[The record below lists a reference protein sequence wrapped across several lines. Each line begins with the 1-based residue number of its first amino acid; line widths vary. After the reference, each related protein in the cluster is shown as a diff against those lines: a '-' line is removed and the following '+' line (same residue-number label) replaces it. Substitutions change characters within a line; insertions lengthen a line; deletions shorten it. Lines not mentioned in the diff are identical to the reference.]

1 MTFCTLSS
9 GSSGNSAFLSY
20 NDTNI
25 LIDCGRSGKHI
36 TSRLSDLGVSP
47 NCIDAILVTH
57 EHSDHISGLGVFS
70 RKYNVPVYATEGT
83 WKGILSCKSVGS
95 FSENNIK
102 TVSPYKSFDIGNIKI
117 VPFEIP
123 HDANQP
129 VGYRFL
135 AGNTI
140 IASAT
145 DIGYLSESVVQG
157 VAGANVVLLE
167 SNHDIDM
174 LKRSKKYSQ
183 QLKNRILSNVGHLCN
198 NYAAA
203 FASYLA
209 KNGTEH
215 IILGHLS
222 DENNE
227 PEIAYN
233 TAANA
238 MAKKGIDCKKDIF
251 LTIARRHE
259 ISEVVKI

>member
-9 GSSGNSAFLSY
+9 GSSGNSVFLSY
-20 NDTNI
+20 DNTNI

-36 TSRLSDLGVSP
+36 CSRLNDLGVSP
-47 NCIDAILVTH
+47 DCIDGILVTH
-57 EHSDHISGLGVFS
+57 EHSDHICGLGVFS
-70 RKYNVPVYATEGT
+70 RKFNVPIYATEGT
-83 WKGILSCKSVGS
+83 WKGILSTKSIG
-95 FSENNIK
+95 NIK
-102 TVSPYKSFDIGNIKI
+102 NENINTITPYDSFEIGNIKI
-117 VPFEIP
+117 VPFDIP

-140 IASAT
+140 VATAT

-174 LKRSKKYSQ
+174 VKRSTKYTQ

-198 NYAAA
+198 NHAAA

-222 DENNE
+222 EENNE

-233 TAANA
+233 TTANA
-238 MAKKGIDCKKDIF
+238 MAKKGIDCKKDVF
-251 LTIARRHE
+251 LTVARRHE
-259 ISEVVKI
+259 LSEVIRI

>member
-9 GSSGNSAFLSY
+9 GSAGNSVFLSY
-20 NDTNI
+20 DDTNI

-36 TSRLSDLGVSP
+36 CSRLNDLGVSP
-47 NCIDAILVTH
+47 DCIDGILVTH

-70 RKYNVPVYATEGT
+70 RKYNVPIYATGGT
-83 WKGILSCKSVGS
+83 WDGIRTSSSVGKL
-95 FSENNIK
+95 SENNIK
-102 TVSPYKSFDIGNIKI
+102 EINPYQAFSIGNIKI
-117 VPFEIP
+117 VPFDIP

-129 VGYRFL
+129 VGYRIL

-167 SNHDIDM
+167 SNHDVDM
-174 LKRSKKYSQ
+174 VMRSTRYSQ

-198 NYAAA
+198 NHAAA

-222 DENNE
+222 EENNE

-233 TAANA
+233 TTANA
-238 MAKKGIDCKKDIF
+238 MAKKGIDCKKDVF
-251 LTIARRHE
+251 LTVARRHE
-259 ISEVVKI
+259 LSEVVRI